1 LNVLIVEDDKNLALI
16 TSKVLEAK
24 GFNPDLAKDGEDALG
39 KVNQKKYK
47 IYLVDINIPKI
58 NGLEL
63 VKEIRKKDKNSI
75 IIMLTGRI
83 EDFYFQKAYD
93 YGCDDYIKKP
103 FSVSELLIR
112 IERHLKSVNFIEFDG
127 YRFDFNELELY
138 KNEKRIPLRKKEKKL
153 LDILL
158 KNVNKTIYN
167 EKIIDHVWEGEKKNN
182 YPLRQLVNEL
192 RKKFDKN
199 YIKTVVGIGYR
210 FEIED

>member
-1 LNVLIVEDDKNLALI
+1 VLIVEDDKNLAVI

-24 GFNPDLAKDGEDALG
+24 GFYPDLAKDGEEALG
-39 KVNQKKYK
+39 KVNQKNYK

-58 NGLEL
+58 DGLEL
-63 VKEIRKKDKNSI
+63 VKEIRKRDKDAI

-112 IERHLKSVNFIEFDG
+112 IERHLKDINFIEFDEFK
-127 YRFDFNELELY
+127 FDFNELELY
-138 KNEKRIPLRKKEKKL
+138 KNKKRIPLRKKEKRL
-153 LDILL
+153 LNLFL
-158 KNVNKTIYN
+158 KNINKTLSSEEIVSY
-167 EKIIDHVWEGEKKNN
+167 VWEKEQKN
-182 YPLRQLVNEL
+182 YPLRQLINEL
-192 RKKFDKN
+192 RKKFDKE

-210 FEIED
+210 FEKDN

>member
-1 LNVLIVEDDKNLALI
+1 VLIVEDDKNLALI

-24 GFNPDLAKDGEDALG
+24 GFNPDLAFNGEEALE
-39 KVNQKKYK
+39 KVNQKRYK
-47 IYLVDINIPKI
+47 IYLVDIDIPKI

-63 VKEIRKKDKNSI
+63 VKEIRKLNKDCI
-75 IIMLTGRI
+75 VIMMTAKI

-93 YGCDDYIKKP
+93 YGCNDYIKKP

-138 KNEKRIPLRKKEKKL
+138 KNKERIPLRKKEKKL
-153 LDILL
+153 LNLFL
-158 KNVNKTIYN
+158 KNINKTLSSKEIVSY
-167 EKIIDHVWEGEKKNN
+167 VWEKEQKN
-182 YPLRQLVNEL
+182 YPLRQLINEL
-192 RKKFDKN
+192 RKKFDKE

-210 FEIED
+210 FELKDS